1 MIPRKKHPSPWY
13 NMHDVSR
20 GSMPTE
26 EFLYRLELSYQG
38 TQRLLSVKFVG
49 KSKYCLEI
57 SKTCERLACS
67 HILYF
72 LF

>member
-49 KSKYCLEI
+49 KSKYCPEI
-57 SKTCERLACS
+57 SKIGERLACS